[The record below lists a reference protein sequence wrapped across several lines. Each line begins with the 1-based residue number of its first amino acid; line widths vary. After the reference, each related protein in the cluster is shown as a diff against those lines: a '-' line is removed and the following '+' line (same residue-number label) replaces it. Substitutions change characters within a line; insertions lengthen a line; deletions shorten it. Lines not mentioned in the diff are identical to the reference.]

1 MKLNWG
7 TGIAAVLIA
16 FVVMMGWFAMRAL
29 NNPSPLVA
37 EDYYKE
43 ELAYQA
49 DIDKLSNALRS
60 GEEVIV
66 TEGAGSLSLQFPASR
81 SGATITGTLR
91 LMRPSTELG
100 DLTVDVS
107 ADSAGLFALATQDL
121 IKGVYRMRLDWKM
134 DGEERLTEKRILV
147 R

>member
-7 TGIAAVLIA
+7 TGLAAVLIA

-60 GEEVIV
+60 GEEVVV
-66 TEGAGSLSLQFPASR
+66 TEGAGSLSLQFPTRKSR
-81 SGATITGTLR
+81 APITGTLH

-107 ADSAGLFALATQDL
+107 ADSAGLFALATHDL

-134 DGEERLTEKRILV
+134 DGEERLTEKRIFV